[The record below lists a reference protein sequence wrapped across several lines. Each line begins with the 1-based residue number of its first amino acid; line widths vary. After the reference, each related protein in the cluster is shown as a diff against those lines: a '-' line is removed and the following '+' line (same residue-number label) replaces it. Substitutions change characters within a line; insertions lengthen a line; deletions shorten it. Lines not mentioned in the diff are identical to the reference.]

1 MNAISPIETGIPLP
15 KARARRGHYK
25 DTIEQMQPGQSI
37 LIKGSS
43 HNIRKAAYDA
53 AERYGWRFTAR
64 TVQVDGQKACRIWR
78 LE

>member
-1 MNAISPIETGIPLP
+1 MNSISPIETGVAPP

-25 DTIEQMQPGQSI
+25 DTIEQMEPGQSI
-37 LIKGSS
+37 LVKGNS

-53 AERYGWRFTAR
+53 AERFGRRFTAR
-64 TVQVDGQKACRIWR
+64 TVLVDGQKACRIWR